1 MSTDTQTAVT
11 DAVGRRSAVRTL
23 LDGGY
28 FVIRVVAVVALF
40 AILVQ
45 TLAHVVARYFFN
57 SGVPNTLE
65 LVSAWYMPIAI
76 FLGFVVAKAERE
88 HIEARLIFDKLSPK
102 NQRALR
108 VFISLLA
115 IVITALFAVLTLQ
128 MALKGFSIKETV
140 GYAGLIVWPVYFVLP
155 FSFAIMSLLYVADFI
170 DDVRGRNERTQAL
183 EPHITVDEEGV
194 SA

>member
-1 MSTDTQTAVT
+1 MTTTLIAVYLPIGFQGGLTGVLFTEFAFTLAGAVIVSGVVALTLSPMMCSVLLKHEQQGWFARKVDTVFTAVT
-11 DAVGRRSAVRTL
+11 NWYGRR
-23 LDGGY
+23 LD
-28 FVIRVVAVVALF
+28 R
-40 AILVQ
+40 
-45 TLAHVVARYFFN
+45 
-57 SGVPNTLE
+57 
-65 LVSAWYMPIAI
+65 
-76 FLGFVVAKAERE
+76 
-88 HIEARLIFDKLSPK
+88 
-102 NQRALR
+102 
-108 VFISLLA
+108 SLDFRS
-115 IVITALFAVLTLQ
+115 ITALFAVLTLQ